1 MVILV
6 HMLYFIWV
14 QQSYEIKKLTCSIGG
29 VKDVCMT
36 INIHYKLSH
45 KHSRKRSR
53 SSFIIVLPE
62 GISLSCPLEY

>member
-29 VKDVCMT
+29 VKDVCMA

-45 KHSRKRSR
+45 KRSR
-53 SSFIIVLPE
+53 
-62 GISLSCPLEY
+62 

>member
-14 QQSYEIKKLTCSIGG
+14 QQSYEIKKLTCSICG

-45 KHSRKRSR
+45 KRSR
-53 SSFIIVLPE
+53 
-62 GISLSCPLEY
+62 